1 MVKTINMT
9 IIFLFICNFV
19 YAEGLHPQLIANLEN
34 NNVLIKK
41 IKVSTDPLEK
51 GYNYLLKSD
60 KKRANNILI
69 YQSKKYIFDDMGH
82 LDTVYSMQ
90 PNHNNIIILTFKNY
104 DLDTLSFFFKQKN
117 SQNDKDFYLFK
128 FQSGKFVSG
137 AWDDEMTHGLS
148 GRGKWEEID
157 MFGVKKCIPDYKN
170 QFCDQ
175 WQIFKDYPKIGK
187 SVIFRTPTDDK
198 NFFKAFGLNREKML
212 RLLPLPEPM
221 KDLPAFQ

>member
-1 MVKTINMT
+1 MAKTNNMT

-19 YAEGLHPQLIANLEN
+19 YAKELHPQLIANLENN

-51 GYNYLLKSD
+51 GYDYLLKSD

-104 DLDTLSFFFKQKN
+104 DLDTLSFFLNKKIVKVIKIFTFLN
-117 SQNDKDFYLFK
+117 SNQENLF
-128 FQSGKFVSG
+128 QV
-137 AWDDEMTHGLS
+137 HG
-148 GRGKWEEID
+148 
-157 MFGVKKCIPDYKN
+157 M
-170 QFCDQ
+170 
-175 WQIFKDYPKIGK
+175 
-187 SVIFRTPTDDK
+187 
-198 NFFKAFGLNREKML
+198 
-212 RLLPLPEPM
+212 M
-221 KDLPAFQ
+221 K